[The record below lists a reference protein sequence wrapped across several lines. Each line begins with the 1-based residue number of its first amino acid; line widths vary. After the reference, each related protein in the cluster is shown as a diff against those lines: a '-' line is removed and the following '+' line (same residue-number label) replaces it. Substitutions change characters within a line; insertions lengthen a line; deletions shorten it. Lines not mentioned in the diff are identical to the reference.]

1 LVQNVCFHAWK
12 MGILT
17 QERERLLLENVS
29 SQVTA
34 WLNVEG
40 QAVDV
45 LHVSTTQTALGAY
58 ATVWFSRRA

>member
-1 LVQNVCFHAWK
+1 

-17 QERERLLLENVS
+17 QERERLLLEDVS
-29 SQVTA
+29 SQVTT
-34 WLNVEG
+34 WLYAEG
-40 QAVDV
+40 RAVDV